1 MNSKRKTIKKKVSQ
15 KKKINK
21 RKQKYSLK
29 GGLNDKPKRND
40 QLYFNALA
48 KQATNANHQYKYTL
62 PYNQMYQSLA
72 DIRREEALKQQ
83 QLENNHVKMWENFRT
98 NMTNQFK
105 QPNEI

>member
-48 KQATNANHQYKYTL
+48 KQATNANTVYKKTI
-62 PYNQMYQSLA
+62 PHNEMYQSLE
-72 DIRREEALKQQ
+72 DVRQEVALKQ
-83 QLENNHVKMWENFRT
+83 LANNHE
-98 NMTNQFK
+98 K
-105 QPNEI
+105 QWNKFTATHSDPFIKPTKI